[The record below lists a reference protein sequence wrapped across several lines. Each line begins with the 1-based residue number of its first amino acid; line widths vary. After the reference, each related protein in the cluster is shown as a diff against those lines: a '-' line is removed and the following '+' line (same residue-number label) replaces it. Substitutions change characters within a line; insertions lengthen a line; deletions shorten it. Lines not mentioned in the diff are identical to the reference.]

1 MTFLCISVP
10 YSFLFSLTTL
20 PSFPTIWPSV
30 LPPSNPFSAFLLE
43 ELLAFE
49 ATEDGAL
56 LLGQLW
62 IPLPISLE
70 KTRKGSLSFV
80 LRIWS
85 TTGKGGNT
93 RALMGPIKGKL
104 LSQVDCEQPLE
115 FRCRHGHTHGS
126 SLKELIQAGL
136 SSSTRSYHPFPHLT
150 HLQACKENVKSISTL
165 NVALSL
171 SFSEAPPMGPLP
183 SRFLP

>member
-10 YSFLFSLTTL
+10 YSFSFSLTTL
-20 PSFPTIWPSV
+20 PSFPNLWSSV

-70 KTRKGSLSFV
+70 KTRKGSLSFA

-85 TTGKGGNT
+85 TMEKGGNS
-93 RALMGPIKGKL
+93 RALMGPVKGKL
-104 LSQVDCEQPLE
+104 LSQLDCEQPLE
-115 FRCRHGHTHGS
+115 FRCSHGHTHGS
-126 SLKELIQAGL
+126 SLKELIQAALSIINQEL
-136 SSSTRSYHPFPHLT
+136 SSL
-150 HLQACKENVKSISTL
+150 
-165 NVALSL
+165 
-171 SFSEAPPMGPLP
+171 PPSHSPAGMQ
-183 SRFLP
+183 RKCEEYFYT